1 MEIVRFTYRIPKDL
15 LAKVKVLALE
25 NNLSVNEE
33 INQLL
38 AFGIEYYFMKINSFR
53 NKTDL

>member
-15 LAKVKVLALE
+15 LSKVKVLALE
-25 NNLSVNEE
+25 NNLSINEE

-38 AFGIEYYFMKINSFR
+38 AFGIEYYFIKINKFR
-53 NKTDL
+53 NRDE